1 MNSPQIT
8 LPIRVWDLP
17 VRLVHWSLVLLV
29 VSLFVTGKL
38 GGNWLE
44 WHRRAGFSVIG
55 LVIFRVIWGFVGS
68 YHARFANFLRGP
80 QSVITY
86 SKAMIG
92 SNAPKYVGHNPL
104 GALSA
109 LTMLIVL
116 LMQAVLGLFS
126 NDDIMLEGPYARFI
140 SKELSDQLTAFHK
153 INADLILILVGMHLV
168 AIAFAFFYKKEN
180 LVVAMVSGNKW
191 MAEKETVENG
201 KPPAWL
207 AWVVGVCVA
216 TLTYMVLKI

>member
-8 LPIRVWDLP
+8 LPLRVWDLP
-17 VRLVHWSLVLLV
+17 VRVFHWSLVVLV

-55 LVIFRVIWGFVGS
+55 LVLFRVLWGFVGS

-80 QSVITY
+80 KVVIAY
-86 SKAMIG
+86 AKAMIDG
-92 SNAPKYVGHNPL
+92 NAPKYIGHNPI
-104 GALSA
+104 GAVSA

-140 SKELSDQLTAFHK
+140 SKELSDQLTALHK
-153 INADLILILVGMHLV
+153 INADIILILVGTHLV
-168 AIAFAFFYKKEN
+168 AIAFAYFYRKEN
-180 LVVAMVSGNKW
+180 LVLAMVSGNKW
-191 MAEKETVENG
+191 MAERETVENG
-201 KPPAWL
+201 QPPAWL

-216 TLTYMVLKI
+216 SVTYLVLKF